1 MHAFKKN
8 GYLKEIV
15 IATDKSYFDT
25 NTGTHSHFFDI
36 KNKELIDINQVDLKD
51 IPNPPT
57 GKKIKNID
65 VIINVESE

>member
-1 MHAFKKN
+1 
-8 GYLKEIV
+8 
-15 IATDKSYFDT
+15 
-25 NTGTHSHFFDI
+25 
-36 KNKELIDINQVDLKD
+36 LKD

>member
-1 MHAFKKN
+1 MSIN
-8 GYLKEIV
+8 
-15 IATDKSYFDT
+15 
-25 NTGTHSHFFDI
+25 FDI